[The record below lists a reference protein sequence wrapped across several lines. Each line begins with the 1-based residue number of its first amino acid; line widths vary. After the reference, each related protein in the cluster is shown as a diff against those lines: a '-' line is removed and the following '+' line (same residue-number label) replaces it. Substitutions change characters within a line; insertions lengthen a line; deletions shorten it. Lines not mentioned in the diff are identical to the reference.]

1 MAPKGSNR
9 GRARRIAC
17 TSQRDR
23 PRFER
28 CESALSSSYTTVFH
42 HIFIYIH
49 IYSYIFIYIHI
60 YVRTKYKCEN
70 YMNIDNAYKFA
81 KLLSLVQ

>member
-1 MAPKGSNR
+1 M
-9 GRARRIAC
+9 
-17 TSQRDR
+17 
-23 PRFER
+23 E
-28 CESALSSSYTTVFH
+28 Y
-42 HIFIYIH
+42 IYE
-49 IYSYIFIYIHI
+49 YIFTYMNI